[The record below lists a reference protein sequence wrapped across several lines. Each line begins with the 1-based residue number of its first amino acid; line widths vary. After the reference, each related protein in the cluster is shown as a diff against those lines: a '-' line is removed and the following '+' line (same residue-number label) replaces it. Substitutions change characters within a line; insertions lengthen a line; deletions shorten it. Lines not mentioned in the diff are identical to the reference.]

1 MSKHPYGLSVITYTY
16 DDPELAA
23 GLVMSIADWDCR
35 PREILVVDDGSKT
48 PFTPPP
54 CSPTPRVIRLSPNQG
69 PAMAKITGLG
79 AATSRFLLS
88 LDADI
93 RLPPDWVTRCLPL
106 AAEPNVALVA
116 TPIVTEVGEGLLAAY
131 QRLRFSHLVGLSG
144 EAKVIPAGLWLM
156 RREVWARHGFVEYR
170 ERLHEDVYF
179 SEKLRG
185 LGLTLRVI
193 PEPPARQ
200 IRRLSRQTM
209 VRRGWT
215 WQGREYL
222 VAVKNNEIDAIN
234 AFLLA
239 MRGRLARHNA
249 VDPRFGYYD
258 YLYTT
263 YALACLTREAGHPA
277 AVASA
282 LAARLAADLPDPEL
296 AAIFHADLATLGF
309 PPLPAGPHPLIAAIR
324 QSVRSILPPDFDA
337 AVIQA
342 LPSLREEDL
351 REDWHFSF
359 YDG

>member
-1 MSKHPYGLSVITYTY
+1 MSKHHYGLSVITYTY

-23 GLVMSIADWDCR
+23 GLVASIADWDFQ

-48 PFTPPP
+48 PFAPPP
-54 CSPTPRVIRLSPNQG
+54 CLPTPRVIRLSPNQG
-69 PAMAKITGLG
+69 PAMAKIAGLG

-106 AAEPNVALVA
+106 ASRPDVGLVA
-116 TPIVTEVGEGLLAAY
+116 TPIVTEAGEGLLAAY
-131 QRLRFSHLVGLSG
+131 QRLRFSHMVGIRG

-156 RREVWARHGFVEYR
+156 RREVWTRHGFVEYR

-185 LGLTLRVI
+185 LGLGLRVA
-193 PEPPARQ
+193 PEPAARQ
-200 IRRLSRQTM
+200 IRRLSRRTM

-222 VAVKNNEIDAIN
+222 VAAKNNAIDAMN

-239 MRGRLARHNA
+239 MRGRLERHNA

-263 YALACLTREAGHPA
+263 YALACLVREAGHPD
-277 AVASA
+277 AVVLA
-282 LAARLAADLPDPEL
+282 LVARLAADLPAPEL
-296 AAIFHADLATLGF
+296 TAVFHADLTALGL
-309 PPLPAGPHPLIAAIR
+309 PPVPAGPHPVIAAIR
-324 QSVRSILPPDFDA
+324 QGVRSILPPGFDA
-337 AVIQA
+337 AVLQT
-342 LPSLREEDL
+342 LPCLREEDL